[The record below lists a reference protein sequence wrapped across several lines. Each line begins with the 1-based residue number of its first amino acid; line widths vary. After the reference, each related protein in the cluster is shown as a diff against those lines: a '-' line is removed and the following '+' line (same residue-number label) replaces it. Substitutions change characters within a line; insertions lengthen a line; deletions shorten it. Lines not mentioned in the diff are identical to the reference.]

1 MTKQYTVAVLGATGA
16 VGTQMI
22 ECLEERDFPVARLVP
37 LASARSAGKTVRF
50 RGEDVPIAEA
60 APEAFKG
67 ADIVLGAAEDDV
79 ARALAPAI
87 REAGAVFV
95 DNSHAFRLDPDVPLV
110 VPEVNAADARAHKGV
125 IANPNCATII
135 ALVPV
140 WPLHRAAGVTRM
152 VVSTYQAAS
161 GAGMPGIRALEAE
174 MRALATGEPLP
185 EPSAFAAQIAM
196 NLIPQIGGFD
206 AEGYTS
212 EEMKMQNEGRK
223 IMHLPE
229 LRVNCTCVRVPV
241 ARSHSESITLEF
253 ERGISVDEARE
264 VLAAAPGVRLVDD
277 RASDDVHRRL
287 AMPLDATDQDDVL
300 VGRIR
305 RDISAP
311 DGTCSLTFW
320 CCGDQIRKGAATN
333 AVQIAESLIG

>member
-1 MTKQYTVAVLGATGA
+1 MKNHTVAVLGATGA

-22 ECLEERDFPVARLVP
+22 ECLEERAFPVGELRP

-50 RGEDVPIAEA
+50 HGEDVVIGEA
-60 APEAFKG
+60 RPEAFQG
-67 ADIVLGAAEDDV
+67 VDIVLGAAEDGV
-79 ARALAPAI
+79 ARAMEPAI
-87 REAGAVFV
+87 RAAGAVFV

-110 VPEVNAADARAHKGV
+110 VPEVNAADALEHKGI

-140 WPLHRAAGVTRM
+140 WPLHQAAGVTRM

-161 GAGMPGIRALEAE
+161 GAGVPGMRALEEE

-185 EPSAFAAQIAM
+185 DPQAFAAQIAM

-253 ERGISVDEARE
+253 KRPISVEEARE
-264 VLAAAPGVRLVDD
+264 VLEAAPGVRVVDD
-277 RASDDVHRRL
+277 LASEDVHARL

-311 DGTCSLTFW
+311 DGVSALTFW